1 MPLERSSAATQAR
14 TATPDQEIDP
24 AADRLARSN
33 RKSRKTLPYA
43 YTAES
48 GPSLLSKVWTR
59 PYDYGEALPFSPP
72 APSTPCPV
80 LIPALFLLLARP
92 IPSRRPARNTA
103 TIPPGLPR
111 SQEGKYHYAR
121 LPRTCSK
128 RTAYAHDDAQ
138 NLDRIAIWPSRDPIG
153 ERGGINLYGMVGND
167 PVGSVDVRGLHIFGS
182 VLGDFDCKKPCKELC
197 RGRDRSCWV
206 SCNQYKQNNCDDYGR
221 DSNGRFRHA
230 GMYEEVVDGEIRML
244 PPPPES
250 IYPSES
256 VGGFGLMAGVEGV
269 VENYLANMI
278 AKLFVQVGQVFYDA
292 KCKELSCNCSNG
304 KLSPRDKCCYEAA
317 TVAGIVGTG
326 LVALNYTR
334 CLRSLSFLG
343 PWANLPCMIINGY
356 GAVKMAS
363 AISDELTVCKCPKE
377 KE

>member
-1 MPLERSSAATQAR
+1 LRKYYYNNQWRVIEELDNTG
-14 TATPDQEIDP
+14 T
-24 AADRLARSN
+24 ADREYVYNPADRWNLIR
-33 RKSRKTLPYA
+33 RK
-43 YTAES
+43 YT
-48 GPSLLSKVWTR
+48 V
-59 PYDYGEALPFSPP
+59 
-72 APSTPCPV
+72 STPLDTSHYVLRDFLNPV
-80 LIPALFLLLARP
+80 AIVNTSGVVQERYGYDAFGPVRFMDASFATLTNSAHGWNWLFHGEFLDA
-92 IPSRRPARNTA
+92 SN
-103 TIPPGLPR
+103 GLYNYGYRYYDPVTGR
-111 SQEGKYHYAR
+111 
-121 LPRTCSK
+121 
-128 RTAYAHDDAQ
+128 
-138 NLDRIAIWPSRDPIG
+138 WPSRDPIG

>member
-1 MPLERSSAATQAR
+1 
-14 TATPDQEIDP
+14 
-24 AADRLARSN
+24 
-33 RKSRKTLPYA
+33 
-43 YTAES
+43 
-48 GPSLLSKVWTR
+48 
-59 PYDYGEALPFSPP
+59 
-72 APSTPCPV
+72 
-80 LIPALFLLLARP
+80 
-92 IPSRRPARNTA
+92 
-103 TIPPGLPR
+103 
-111 SQEGKYHYAR
+111 
-121 LPRTCSK
+121 
-128 RTAYAHDDAQ
+128 
-138 NLDRIAIWPSRDPIG
+138 
-153 ERGGINLYGMVGND
+153 
-167 PVGSVDVRGLHIFGS
+167 
-182 VLGDFDCKKPCKELC
+182 
-197 RGRDRSCWV
+197 
-206 SCNQYKQNNCDDYGR
+206 
-221 DSNGRFRHA
+221 
-230 GMYEEVVDGEIRML
+230 MYEEVVDGEIRML